1 MKKKKNIE
9 METWLRDSSL
19 FSFSLNE
26 KRVFLV
32 CTSFLHQANEQ
43 ENALAFMKYHLNYV
57 PPPAS
62 MTSEMWY
69 EVDVQ
74 HPPPSLDLSLLS
86 RLCLEIQNP
95 YELETLLR
103 SSLTFCMPV
112 LCSWVGV
119 RSKRVTDNDRVP
131 DTSSHCEALL
141 MELRRVANKVVW
153 PQTK

>member
-1 MKKKKNIE
+1 

-43 ENALAFMKYHLNYV
+43 ENALAFIKYHLNYV

-103 SSLTFCMPV
+103 SSLTFCMPDCVHGLV
-112 LCSWVGV
+112 LEANVSQTMTEFQTPV
-119 RSKRVTDNDRVP
+119 VTVK
-131 DTSSHCEALL
+131 LY
-141 MELRRVANKVVW
+141 
-153 PQTK
+153 